1 MVGYDARRSFSQRKR
16 EGGTRRASVRGF
28 WGAPMD
34 ETVSCAPI
42 TKTPEAKL
50 DRKGIKRAFTALAQL
65 KNFNHLD
72 KCGSGYRFAAVQRC
86 NAAQMA
92 VID

>member
-16 EGGTRRASVRGF
+16 EGETRRASVRGF
-28 WGAPMD
+28 WGAQMD

-65 KNFNHLD
+65 KSFNHFG
-72 KCGSGYRFAAVQRC
+72 KYGSGYNLAAIQRS
-86 NAAQMA
+86 NA
-92 VID
+92 V

>member
-1 MVGYDARRSFSQRKR
+1 
-16 EGGTRRASVRGF
+16 
-28 WGAPMD
+28 MD

-42 TKTPEAKL
+42 TKTLEANL

-72 KCGSGYRFAAVQRC
+72 KCGSGYRFAAIQRC

-92 VID
+92 GID